1 MKKEEHEEVPVQDEE
16 EQKEEDQKEEDQK
29 EEDQEDEDQEDEDQE
44 DEDQEDED
52 QEDEEEQKEEDNA
65 VQEPDEENNAVQE
78 PDEEPDHA
86 VPEKIGTSM
95 TFTKEKEF
103 ALQEFAKLIEW
114 RLSTIK
120 YKRYKYTSIT
130 YFTGF
135 KIDGIAL
142 GIHLGRNRQNYY
154 DCRFFIADGVLKLE
168 DNTSTFYVYK
178 KYKFKDILSV
188 LKHIE
193 EVKTTYKWIEH
204 HLLSP
209 KKIKF
214 AKMQR
219 IIYTPDTECSV
230 CFEPTTQYTECNHPL
245 CFSCRYKC
253 VASDNCYCPIC
264 KTGELETFPSKFVDE
279 LDLDS
284 DSDSD

>member
-1 MKKEEHEEVPVQDEE
+1 MKKDHVVQDHAV
-16 EQKEEDQKEEDQK
+16 QEEDQDQD
-29 EEDQEDEDQEDEDQE
+29 EEDEDQEEQDNAVQEEDEDPEDEDPE
-44 DEDQEDED
+44 DEDQE
-52 QEDEEEQKEEDNA
+52 EEEQDEDPDEDHA
-65 VQEPDEENNAVQE
+65 VQEPE
-78 PDEEPDHA
+78 EEPDHA

-103 ALQEFAKLIEW
+103 ALQEFAKSIEW
-114 RLSTIK
+114 RLSTIN

-142 GIHLGRNRQNYY
+142 GIHLGRNRQNYC

-178 KYKFKDILSV
+178 KYKFKDIISV

-193 EVKTTYKWIEH
+193 EVKITYKWIEH

-209 KKIKF
+209 KEIEF

-264 KTGELETFPSKFVDE
+264 KTGELETFPSKYVDE

-284 DSDSD
+284 DPASD